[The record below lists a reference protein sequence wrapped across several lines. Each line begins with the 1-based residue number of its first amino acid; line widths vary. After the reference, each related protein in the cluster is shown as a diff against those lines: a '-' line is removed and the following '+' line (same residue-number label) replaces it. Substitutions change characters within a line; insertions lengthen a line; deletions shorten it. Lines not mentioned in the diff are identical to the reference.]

1 MTEYD
6 IVLDGSNLLLYGM
19 TERNKSTFKADVN
32 GFLKK
37 LEYFPKLGYR
47 ALLCVDQTT
56 YNKIEKGTIQI
67 DGSFDHFKEMLDKH
81 STVYIWSDHEMAEY
95 ALQYSCPIVTNDQF
109 IDWQTGK
116 KSNKRSKVS
125 IEEWAVIA
133 SQRIGHKIDKNG
145 KFSVKPPLASKG
157 PTFEPKSRTDQLAR
171 ENLRLKEKLEA
182 LNRRQQLQLATIESL
197 RKRVSVG

>member
-1 MTEYD
+1 MTDYD
-6 IVLDGSNLLLYGM
+6 IVLDGSNLMLYGM
-19 TERNKSTFKADVN
+19 TERNKSTFKVDLN
-32 GFLKK
+32 GFLEK

-95 ALQYSCPIVTNDQF
+95 ALRFGCPIVTNDQF
-109 IDWQTGK
+109 IDWQTGEK
-116 KSNKRSKVS
+116 RHNKSEVS
-125 IEEWAVIA
+125 IEEWAAI
-133 SQRIGHKIDKNG
+133 SIQSIKHKTNKNG
-145 KFSVKPPLASKG
+145 HFTVIPPFAIKG
-157 PTFEPKSRTDQLAR
+157 PRFEPRSRTDQLAR

-182 LNRRQQLQLATIESL
+182 LNRKQQLQLATIKSL
-197 RKRVSVG
+197 RKHVSIG